1 MWGPDHSRLQLLPV
15 GLWLLNSFNLK
26 NLRSYECVLKGKTQE
41 EAIKG
46 TIHFPVISVWN
57 FFALFCTRDSTEMI
71 IYFSFWICFKNLLPY
86 LRFLIK
92 RICLLCYFKILLCD
106 CIREM
111 PDQF

>member
-92 RICLLCYFKILLCD
+92 RISVSFVTSK
-106 CIREM
+106 
-111 PDQF
+111 F